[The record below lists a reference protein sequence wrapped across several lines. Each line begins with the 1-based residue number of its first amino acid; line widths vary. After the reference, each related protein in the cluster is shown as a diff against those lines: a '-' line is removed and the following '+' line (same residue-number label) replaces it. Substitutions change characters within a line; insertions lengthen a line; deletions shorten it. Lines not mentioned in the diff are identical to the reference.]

1 MILAL
6 LLFWFILSGQV
17 ALFFLISAIVSVILI
32 AIVDKKLF
40 ISQSLI
46 IGIKLSWIIFISQ
59 LLKEIFLSSIYIT
72 KIIWLKP
79 KSITPCYEWIQCSSK
94 ESLTQVI
101 YANSITLTPGT
112 MSMDIKDGKILV
124 HAISFEAM
132 DDLRQATLE
141 KQVLKLEK
149 I

>member
-1 MILAL
+1 
-6 LLFWFILSGQV
+6 
-17 ALFFLISAIVSVILI
+17 LI